1 MFDSKIGVSALIAD
15 LQSEVDIAIPVPD
28 SFYIQSLN
36 ALEQMLYSEIIQEQH
51 KAEIQNPESVIV
63 LSEISVDAEQA
74 QIRFEDIYAVYADG
88 VQFIKAPYTSGVI
101 FPDTYYKQENNLAY
115 HTETNPKIIELI
127 YFIRPAL
134 KSAENENTGNV
145 MLPAEFLELA
155 KAKMRADAYKI
166 ANEDAIAAKWM
177 NDYNVLL
184 ETFKA
189 WVQGKSPNFG
199 F

>member
-1 MFDSKIGVSALIAD
+1 MS
-15 LQSEVDIAIPVPD
+15 
-28 SFYIQSLN
+28 
-36 ALEQMLYSEIIQEQH
+36 
-51 KAEIQNPESVIV
+51 
-63 LSEISVDAEQA
+63 
-74 QIRFEDIYAVYADG
+74 
-88 VQFIKAPYTSGVI
+88 
-101 FPDTYYKQENNLAY
+101 
-115 HTETNPKIIELI
+115 PKIIELI

-134 KSAENENTGNV
+134 KSAEGKNTGNV

-189 WVQGKSPNFG
+189 WVQGKAPNFG